1 MAVTETWIQDGVCDG
16 ELFGDSY
23 VVYRKDRNLNALN
36 VSRGGGVLIGVRHD
50 LVSSRI
56 DLSYLEAQLPAIDV
70 VGCRVVIH
78 GKSVY
83 LFVIYIRLIHLL
95 STMKHFLTFFQ
106 RFHPSKTKK

>member
-1 MAVTETWIQDGVCDG
+1 M
-16 ELFGDSY
+16 
-23 VVYRKDRNLNALN
+23 YRKDRNLNALN

-83 LFVIYIRLIHLL
+83 LFVIYIQPNEHLL